1 MYMKGFD
8 NLKIGTKVSLLFS
21 IGIGL
26 MLLLAIVAGAQLTR
40 INTEF
45 QRLTTDLAA
54 DQDLAQ
60 EMVRTIY
67 QARLAAVRYLMWNS
81 PDDLAAHRQSAADFE
96 NLSRQADVQITN
108 PQRRALLADVQK
120 SFKDYTQSFEE
131 IVRLMELR
139 GQSVHQQLEP
149 QAALLNEKL
158 STLRRLLQK
167 DGKIA
172 TLYHEAE
179 ASDAIHLMFTATFQ
193 YLRAGDPQ
201 YAARFDEYYDQAR
214 TALEQMN
221 KTRDPVLDQGEGKQ
235 LAMEI
240 DTAVKTYRGRFKDL
254 QVGYER
260 QNELIEKSINVSGPQ
275 ARQSAT
281 AIYQSVNADFE
292 ASAARTRR
300 MVRTTILLMIGISLA
315 ALLAESFIAA
325 RMTRGITRPLEAL
338 TRAAELAA
346 EGDFVRLEEEREH
359 SSIEMRRDEVGAIRR
374 AFARMLDEYLQPLTE
389 TARRVTAGDLTAAI
403 APRSPGDI
411 LGSAF
416 GEMIERLRDNTRR
429 MRSAASDLAAATA
442 EISATVS
449 EQAATSSEQAAAVAE
464 TTATIEEVRQTAAQ
478 AAERTQQVAEMSASS
493 LKLAQEGTQ
502 TIEAAAQGMLG
513 LKDQVRI
520 IAETILALSEQTQQI
535 GEIINAV
542 NDIADQ
548 SNLLALNAAMEA
560 ARAGEAGRGFAVVAG
575 EVRSLAEQS
584 RQATAQ
590 ISSILAEIQKG
601 ANTAVMVTEQ
611 GTRRAEES
619 AALAQNTRQSIQSIY
634 THAEQTANLAQQI
647 AASTRQQLAGM
658 DQITAAMENIN
669 LSAAQTQAGMRQV
682 EQAIHN
688 LDQLSQSLAEM
699 VRRYRVEQDG

>member
-1 MYMKGFD
+1 MKGFD
-8 NLKIGTKVSLLFS
+8 NLKIGTKISLLFS

-26 MLLLAIVAGAQLTR
+26 MLVIAIVAGVQMTR

-45 QRLTTDLAA
+45 QHLNTNLAA

-60 EMVRTIY
+60 EMIISIY
-67 QARLAAVRYLMWNS
+67 QARLAAVRYLMWNGA
-81 PDDLAAHRQSAADFE
+81 DDLDSHRKSVAEFE
-96 NLSRQADVQITN
+96 TFSRQADAQITH
-108 PQRRALLADVQK
+108 PQRRALLAEVQS

-131 IVRLMELR
+131 IARLIQLR
-139 GQSVHQQLEP
+139 DQSIHQQLEP
-149 QAALLNEKL
+149 QATLMDEKIAALR
-158 STLRRLLQK
+158 SLLQK

-179 ASDAIHLMFTATFQ
+179 ASDAIHLMHTAAFQ
-193 YLRAGDPQ
+193 YLREGNPQ
-201 YAARFDEYYDQAR
+201 YAEQFDQHYDRARA
-214 TALEQMN
+214 ALEQMH
-221 KTRDPVLDQGEGKQ
+221 KSRDPVLAQGEGQQ
-235 LAMEI
+235 LAGEI
-240 DTAVKTYRGRFKDL
+240 DSAVKAYWAQFKAL
-254 QVGYER
+254 QAGYER
-260 QNELIEKSINVSGPQ
+260 QNELIEKSLNVAGPR
-275 ARQSAT
+275 ARQNAT
-281 AIYQSVNADFE
+281 AIYQSVHDEFQ
-292 ASAARTRR
+292 ASAARTGR
-300 MVRTTILLMIGISLA
+300 MVRTTILLMVGISLA
-315 ALLAESFIAA
+315 ALLAGTFTAV
-325 RMTRGITRPLEAL
+325 RMTRSITRPLEEL
-338 TRAAELAA
+338 TRAADLVA
-346 EGDFVRLEEEREH
+346 EGNFLRLEEERERG
-359 SSIEMRRDEVGAIRR
+359 SAEARRDEIGAIRR
-374 AFARMLDEYLQPLTE
+374 AFVRVLDEYLQPLTE
-389 TARRVTAGDLTAAI
+389 TARRVAAGDLTAVA
-403 APRSPGDI
+403 APRSSGDI

-429 MRSAASDLAAATA
+429 IRSGASDLAVATA

-464 TTATIEEVRQTAAQ
+464 TTATVEEVRQTAAQ
-478 AAERTQQVAEMSASS
+478 SAERTQQVAEMSASS
-493 LKLAQEGTQ
+493 LRLAQEGMQ
-502 TIEAAAQGMLG
+502 TVEAVAQGMLG

-535 GEIINAV
+535 SEIINAV

-619 AALAQNTRQSIQSIY
+619 TALAHNTRQSIQSICN
-634 THAEQTANLAQQI
+634 HAEQTASLAQQI

-682 EQAIHN
+682 EQAIHS